1 MAFHWIADNPP
12 GPGREGDYN
21 RQEGG
26 YGGPPGRGGYGYN
39 RGGYRGRGGS
49 GRGYGSRPGMGRDF
63 EHGEHGPE
71 MGRGGPWMGE
81 CIVRTLETI
90 IVVGETDWI
99 TLKCI
104 IEVPTLWIWKPW
116 KCHHGFSTGFSWFYH
131 AFFLAYLPEF
141 LMDLHLEKS
150 MSIQWNSHEKKTW
163 IWTLHGP
170 WKIMLGP
177 QPMKWPWKYH

>member
-1 MAFHWIADNPP
+1 MYAQTDIAFHWIADNPP

-99 TLKCI
+99 ILKCI
-104 IEVPTLWIWKPW
+104 IEVPTLWI
-116 KCHHGFSTGFSWFYH
+116 
-131 AFFLAYLPEF
+131 
-141 LMDLHLEKS
+141 
-150 MSIQWNSHEKKTW
+150 
-163 IWTLHGP
+163 
-170 WKIMLGP
+170 
-177 QPMKWPWKYH
+177 